1 MSYVYVS
8 AVSLAGGVFLLYAYQ
23 KGLLKAWFDWAVV
36 KVKGLF
42 VKKEEVK

>member
-8 AVSLAGGVFLLYAYQ
+8 AVSIAGGVFLLYAYQ
-23 KGLLKAWFDWAVV
+23 KGWIKSGFDWVAA

-42 VKKEEVK
+42 AKKEEVK